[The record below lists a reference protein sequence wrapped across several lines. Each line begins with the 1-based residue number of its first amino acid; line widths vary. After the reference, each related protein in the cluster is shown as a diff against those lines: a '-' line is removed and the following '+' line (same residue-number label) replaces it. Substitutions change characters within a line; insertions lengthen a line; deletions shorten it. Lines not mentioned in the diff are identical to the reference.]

1 MTDVLTRMA
10 GVSLGGGAVVV
21 LLLVLGRVTRGRYG
35 ARWRCWAWLLL
46 ALRLAV
52 PLPLLP
58 EGNASAPIQIQV
70 PPDRVL
76 YHATAAPRP
85 SGPAP
90 SQPVQ
95 TAATSPA
102 ASQSTDAPEEQTPA
116 YIQQTGPTITAGN
129 LLMALWLL
137 GGAVVLGYNLVAHL
151 RFRRYLARWCRPVEE
166 GDTIRLFNG
175 LCDSL
180 SLHCRP
186 RLRVCPGLAVPMLAG
201 LFRPVLLLPEDA
213 AGSDGLGYALLHELI
228 HYRRRDI
235 WLKALVLWVNAVHWF
250 NPLVW
255 LMVRAVERD
264 TELACDEGALK
275 RLPPEEHAAYGR
287 AILQAVAAVRKE
299 KS

>member
-1 MTDVLTRMA
+1 MMAFLTRMA
-10 GVSLGGGAVVV
+10 GVSLGGGAVIV
-21 LLLVLGRVTRGRYG
+21 LLLVLCQVTRGRYG

-46 ALRLAV
+46 ALRLAI
-52 PLPLLP
+52 PLPLMP
-58 EGNASAPIQIQV
+58 EGKTYAPIQIQV

-76 YHATAAPRP
+76 YHATAAPQP
-85 SGPAP
+85 TSPAS

-95 TAATSPA
+95 TAAPSAMPA
-102 ASQSTDAPEEQTPA
+102 QSAHEPESQTPVHT
-116 YIQQTGPTITAGN
+116 QETGSTITAGSV
-129 LLMALWLL
+129 LMTLWLV
-137 GGAVVLGYNLVAHL
+137 GGVAVLGYNLIAHL

-166 GDTIRLFNG
+166 ADTVRLFNG

-180 SLHCRP
+180 SLHRRP
-186 RLRVCPGLAVPMLAG
+186 RLRLCPGLAVPMLAG
-201 LFRPVLLLPEDA
+201 LFRPVLLLPEEGMEGD
-213 AGSDGLGYALLHELI
+213 SLGYALLHELV

-235 WLKALVLWVNAVHWF
+235 WFKTLVLWINAVHWF

-275 RLPPEEHAAYGR
+275 YLPTEEHAAYGK
-287 AILQAVAAVRKE
+287 AILQAVAALRKE